1 MTARID
7 ILAPEVRDDPY
18 PVYAALRRESP
29 VCQVEPGGMW
39 AISRHDDVVAVLR
52 DPERFSSRGFNKVWQ
67 PPWVGYNPLAN
78 SMLAM
83 DDPGHGRLRGLVAR
97 GFHARAI
104 AGLEASVRSFAET
117 CVANMEGEV
126 ELVGELAGPV
136 PAFVI
141 GTLLGLDARL
151 HSQFK
156 RWADDMLSVTPEPLD
171 AAHAERVRT
180 TIGELCGYLKE
191 VVEDRRKRPVGD
203 VVSELVAAE
212 VEGQR
217 LREAEI
223 VEFLVLL
230 LLGGLETTTHLIA
243 TAGAFLAERGEL
255 WGRLRGEPG
264 LVPAFVEEMLR
275 FDGPSQS
282 LPRITTDDVTVGGVT
297 IPAGSVVLALVG
309 SANRDPARFPEPD
322 QFDLGRGHPG
332 LQFGHG
338 IHYCIGAPLARL
350 EARVALA
357 ALLGRARGLERAW
370 ERLSYNRTLTV
381 RGPLAVPV
389 RVTPG

>member
-7 ILAPEVRDDPY
+7 ILSAEVRNGPY
-18 PVYAALRRESP
+18 PVYAALRRDDP
-29 VCQVEPGGMW
+29 VCQVDPGGMW
-39 AISRHDDVVAVLR
+39 AVSRHDDIVAVLR
-52 DPERFSSRGFNKVWQ
+52 DPERFSSRGFSKVWQ

-104 AGLEASVRSFAET
+104 AGLEGSVRGFAEQ
-117 CVANMEGEV
+117 CVSRMEGEV

-156 RWADDMLSVTPEPLD
+156 RWADDILSVTPEPID

-180 TIGELCGYLKE
+180 TIGELCGYLRE
-191 VVEDRRKRPVGD
+191 VVADRRRRPVGD

-212 VEGQR
+212 G
-217 LREAEI
+217 LTEAEI

-255 WGRLRGEPG
+255 WDRLRAEPG

-282 LPRITTDDVTVGGVT
+282 LPRITTTDVTVGGVG

-309 SANRDPARFPEPD
+309 SANRDPERFSRPD
-322 QFDLGRGHPG
+322 EFDLERGHPG

-350 EARVALA
+350 EARVALT
-357 ALLGRARGLERAW
+357 ALLGRAGRLERAW
-370 ERLSYNRTLTV
+370 EKLDYNRTLTV

>member
-1 MTARID
+1 
-7 ILAPEVRDDPY
+7 
-18 PVYAALRRESP
+18 
-29 VCQVEPGGMW
+29 MW
-39 AISRHDDVVAVLR
+39 AISRHDDIVAVLR

-104 AGLEASVRSFAET
+104 AGLEGSVRSFAEQ
-117 CVANMEGEV
+117 CLSRMEGEV
-126 ELVGELAGPV
+126 ELVGALAGPV

-156 RWADDMLSVTPEPLD
+156 RWADDILSVTPEPLD
-171 AAHAERVRT
+171 ERHAERVRT

-191 VVEDRRKRPVGD
+191 VVEDRRRRPVGD

-212 VEGQR
+212 G

-243 TAGAFLAERGEL
+243 TAGAFLADREEL
-255 WGRLRGEPG
+255 WDRLRREPG

-282 LPRITTDDVTVGGVT
+282 LPRITTTDVTVGGVA

-309 SANRDPARFPEPD
+309 SANRDPQRFPKPD
-322 QFDLGRGHPG
+322 EFDLERGHPG

-350 EARVALA
+350 EARVALT
-357 ALLGRARGLERAW
+357 ALLGRARRLERAW
-370 ERLSYNRTLTV
+370 EKLDYNRTLTV

>member
-1 MTARID
+1 MTVD
-7 ILAPEVRDDPY
+7 ILAPDVRDDPY
-18 PVYAALRRESP
+18 PVYAALRRDSP
-29 VCQVEPGGMW
+29 VCQVDPGGMW
-39 AISRHDDVVAVLR
+39 AIARHDDIVAVLR

-104 AGLEASVRSFAET
+104 AGLEAAVSAFAEQ
-117 CVANMEGEV
+117 CVARMDGEV
-126 ELVGELAGPV
+126 ELVEALAGPV

-156 RWADDMLSVTPEPLD
+156 RWADDILSVTPEPLD
-171 AAHAERVRT
+171 AGHAERVRT
-180 TIGELCGYLKE
+180 TIGELCGYLRE
-191 VVEDRRKRPVGD
+191 VVADRRRRPVGD

-212 VEGQR
+212 G
-217 LREAEI
+217 LTEAEI

-243 TAGAFLAERGEL
+243 AAGALLAERADL
-255 WGRLRGEPG
+255 WDRLRGEPG
-264 LVPAFVEEMLR
+264 LVPAFIEEMLR

-282 LPRITTDDVTVGGVT
+282 LPRITTEDVSVGGVV

-309 SANRDPARFPEPD
+309 SANRDPSRFERPD
-322 QFDLGRGHPG
+322 EFDMGRGHPG

-350 EARVALA
+350 EARVALT
-357 ALLGRARGLERAW
+357 ALLARARRLERAW
-370 ERLSYNRTLTV
+370 DRLSYNRTLTV

-389 RVTPG
+389 RVTP